1 MSTFFMYLDNLLDTN
16 VCSTMFSS
24 DTPPKQTPEDSSTA
38 TLDGSTSTLPST
50 DTLPEILPLAST
62 SSSDQLSQVGDTMI
76 SYVAQLSEKVEDV
89 IVSED
94 VLNTENSENV
104 TSTTAPSV
112 GERGEDIPSIS
123 HFNPSNPFNPSGSS
137 DVNDLKFEEQ
147 SSVHSLDNRMSVEV
161 ENDKSPEEL
170 LAALSKVT
178 DAKTLQSYTDQLSL
192 VGDAISSYVAQL
204 SDKVGGAM
212 KDEEE
217 GNLKRASPDQ
227 LSQVGSAIASYVAQL
242 PEKSEDVMKDNENV
256 EDVIADDFDKVSKVS
271 GVDDVT
277 AVSNNSYSEPSIKRI
292 VTVDKVADVTEDSSS
307 IQEVTAV
314 KNSPFSEPSIE
325 RILKVSS
332 PRISLKNSRAPL
344 RRNNL
349 DLTFL
354 SKRSLTQTTSEKKAI
369 AIAFK
374 EKVRLGKDKKILLE
388 NEARERSKMEK
399 GFRGKEG
406 SRRSVPGR
414 KGVLRNN

>member
-1 MSTFFMYLDNLLDTN
+1 MSTMFMYLDNILDTN
-16 VCSTMFSS
+16 VCSAMFSS

-50 DTLPEILPLAST
+50 DTLPEILPRAST

-76 SYVAQLSEKVEDV
+76 SYVAQLSEKVEDI

-94 VLNTENSENV
+94 TENSENV
-104 TSTTAPSV
+104 TSITAPSV
-112 GERGEDIPSIS
+112 RERSEDIPSIS
-123 HFNPSNPFNPSGSS
+123 DFNPSNPFNLSGSS
-137 DVNDLKFEEQ
+137 DVNDLKVEEQ

-170 LAALSKVT
+170 LATLSKVT
-178 DAKTLQSYTDQLSL
+178 DTKTLQSYTDQLSL

-271 GVDDVT
+271 GVDNVT
-277 AVSNNSYSEPSIKRI
+277 AVSNSSYSEPSIKRI

-374 EKVRLGKDKKILLE
+374 EKVRLGKNKKILLE

-414 KGVLRNN
+414 KGVSRNN